1 MDSSMKTKAKLSL
14 ILNIVFSI
22 TSLIYVVI
30 AIIYFVAMGVTA
42 ATGNEYELLGVVF
55 GLFALPIIIGILI
68 IPVFRIVTLVLSIIL
83 NKKIKNGSN
92 ATVLRVITGILQIVD
107 ALVSPIIPILAYP
120 ALGLLIENEGLS
132 FLFALS
138 VILFVVIVAVKSL
151 LQIASAILLFIKK
164 KQVAEQ

>member
-30 AIIYFVAMGVTA
+30 AIIYFVAMSVTA
-42 ATGNEYELLGVVF
+42 ATGNEYEMLGLVF
-55 GLFALPIIIGILI
+55 GLFVLPIIIGILI

-92 ATVLRVITGILQIVD
+92 ATALRVITGILQIVD
-107 ALVSPIIPILAYP
+107 ALTPIIPILAYP

-138 VILFVVIVAVKSL
+138 VILFVVIVSVKSL
-151 LQIASAILLFIKK
+151 LQISSAILLFIKK

>member
-30 AIIYFVAMGVTA
+30 AIIYFVAMSVTA
-42 ATGNEYELLGVVF
+42 ATGNEYEMLGLVF
-55 GLFALPIIIGILI
+55 GLFVLPIIIGILI

-92 ATVLRVITGILQIVD
+92 ATALRVITGILQIVD
-107 ALVSPIIPILAYP
+107 ALTPIVPILAYP